1 MAGRAES
8 FPEGRALQNV
18 CRRAGFVKFATTPPI
33 TLSVSSCRPDGR
45 TSRRKGNW
53 NASAIPYRRH
63 AIIYCSA
70 ANPRHVAVYRRIF
83 SSESVA
89 FCCEGWPGNT
99 HFFHAS
105 SYVCRLSP
113 PLDISDKACKKA
125 LDESGIANQYSSS
138 TRCLSNIKLVRANPH
153 FWTKSNSPAWAK

>member
-18 CRRAGFVKFATTPPI
+18 CRRAGFVKFAQIPAI
-33 TLSVSSCRPDGR
+33 TLSPRVAQMDGR
-45 TSRRKGNW
+45 HDAKGTGTLRLFLTRDIVRPLILDMLRYIG
-53 NASAIPYRRH
+53 AYFT
-63 AIIYCSA
+63 Y
-70 ANPRHVAVYRRIF
+70 Y

-153 FWTKSNSPAWAK
+153 FWIKSNSPAWAK